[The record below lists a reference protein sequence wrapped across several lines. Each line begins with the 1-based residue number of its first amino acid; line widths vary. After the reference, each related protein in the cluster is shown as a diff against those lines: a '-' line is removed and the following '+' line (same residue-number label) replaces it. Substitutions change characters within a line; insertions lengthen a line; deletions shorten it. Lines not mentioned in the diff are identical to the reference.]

1 MSKSPKELIA
11 EANARL
17 KAGGIRVSI
26 APKRNTLYLR
36 AMLPPRPDSE
46 KLEPTHQWVALGGIY
61 INAAG
66 IKRAETEAHRLRHE
80 LTMGRFDWADWLKEK
95 AAAPVMVE
103 DWAKKFEVDYFN
115 RRSRTPKTETTWD
128 KDYSIPYRRLSVVA
142 AGRPL
147 SAEVFLE
154 AVATYEPDSRSRQRA
169 VTAYGRLAE
178 FAGVEVN
185 FKGLRGRYCPA
196 AVDPRDL
203 PSDQQI
209 VELVESMTD
218 PHWRLL
224 VALMATYGLR
234 DHEVFHLDMK
244 ALVAEPGICVVLEGK
259 TGWHEVW
266 PYPQE
271 WWMNWVRPW
280 VSEGVRLPKLIAHD
294 GRNDSFGR
302 KIAQYF
308 KRKNFPCLPYDLRHA
323 WAARTAVYGL
333 DPAIAAKMMGHDLT
347 IHSRV
352 YHRFINR
359 SSMQQAFDRSQA
371 RQG

>member
-1 MSKSPKELIA
+1 MGNSKTIEELLA

-17 KAGGIRVSI
+17 KAGRMRVTI
-26 APKRNTLYLR
+26 QAKRNTLYLM
-36 AMLPPRPDSE
+36 AVLPPKPSSAHTKPLR
-46 KLEPTHQWVALGGIY
+46 QWVSLGGIY
-61 INAAG
+61 LNVPG
-66 IKRAETEAHRLRHE
+66 IKRAEAEAQRLRHE
-80 LTMGRFDWADWLKEK
+80 LTMGKFNWADWVSVKSADAKGIEG
-95 AAAPVMVE
+95 
-103 DWAKKFEVDYFN
+103 WIKKFEADYFN
-115 RRSRTPKTETTWD
+115 RRSRTPPTETTWD
-128 KDYSIPYRRLSVVA
+128 KDYSIPYRRLVVVA
-142 AGRPL
+142 AGREL
-147 SAEVFLE
+147 SADVFLE
-154 AVATYEPDSRSRQRA
+154 AIATYEPDTRSRQRA

-185 FKGLRGRYCPA
+185 FKGLRGRYSPA

-203 PSDQQI
+203 PTDDQI
-209 VELVESMTD
+209 VALIEGMTD

-234 DHEVFHLDMK
+234 DHEVYHLDMK
-244 ALVAEPGICVVLEGK
+244 AIIKEPGICVVQEGK

-266 PYPQE
+266 PYPKE
-271 WWMNWVRPW
+271 WWENWVRPW
-280 VSEGVRLPKLIAHD
+280 VSEGVRLPRLYAHD

-302 KIAQYF
+302 KISQYF
-308 KRKNFPCLPYDLRHA
+308 KRKGFPCLPYDLRHA

-359 SSMQQAFDRSQA
+359 SSMQQAFDRSQIP
-371 RQG
+371 